1 MRKRIRKS
9 PPILEKVFKKQGGI
23 LRTMEILSAGIHP
36 RTLYDMKKAGTVE
49 TLHRGVYRLAS
60 LPAME
65 MPDLVVVALRVPKGV
80 VCLTSAL
87 SFHRIGTQIPH
98 QIHVALRQGSERPR
112 IRHIPVKVHWFGGA
126 AFTEGVETHKV
137 DDVALR
143 VYSVAKTVADCFKY
157 RKKIGLDVALE
168 ALREGW
174 KARKCTMDELWKY
187 AKLCRVANVMR
198 PYLESL
204 T

>member
-1 MRKRIRKS
+1 MKKS
-9 PPILEKVFKKQGGI
+9 THKPPSILEAVFKKHGGI
-23 LRTMEILSAGIHP
+23 LRTADILSAGIHP
-36 RTLYDMKKAGTVE
+36 RLLYAMAKSGTLE

-60 LPAME
+60 LPPME
-65 MPDLVVVALRVPKGV
+65 MPDLAVVAMRIPKRVI
-80 VCLTSAL
+80 CLTSAL
-87 SFHRIGTQIPH
+87 AFHRIGTQIPH
-98 QIHVALRQGSERPR
+98 QIHIALHQGAERPR
-112 IRHIPVKVHWFGGA
+112 ISHPHIKVYWFSGT
-126 AFTEGVETHKV
+126 AFTEGFETRNIDNV
-137 DDVALR
+137 PLR

-174 KARKCTMDELWKY
+174 KERKCTMDELWKY
-187 AKLCRVANVMR
+187 AKICRVANVMR